1 MTNNKTKIEQC
12 SFQFQCPK
20 TWGKLLETNIA
31 LVRFCDSCERNVY
44 LSSSTDVAYKNAE
57 LGRCVAI
64 PIELT
69 LASKE
74 RLQPTHV
81 VGMMEPPEYRM
92 EGPPPKRAKNFH
104 DRNFGGNASKPIFFG
119 LDGCKAGWFFIGIDD
134 QGEFQFS
141 VLEKFEE
148 VHQYLEQAKLILVD
162 IPIGLPWQG
171 QKIRLCDTAAR
182 QAISPRGSSVFPAPA
197 RSALF
202 MASYPEGSAE
212 NRRQLGKGLSKQS
225 WNISPKIKEV
235 DEYMRSVIPGKKV
248 REMHPEVAFWALN
261 GKKVLSH
268 KKKDKA
274 GIDERLGILSRHYDR
289 AEECFLWA
297 RQQYL
302 VKEVA
307 TDDILDAMVGAVT
320 AMQYPRLSTL
330 PATPVSDEEGI
341 PMEIVYCGD
350 F

>member
-12 SFQFQCPK
+12 SFEYQCPK
-20 TWGKLLETNIA
+20 TWGMLLETNIA
-31 LVRFCDSCERNVY
+31 SVRFCDSCERNVY
-44 LSSSTDVAYKNAE
+44 LSSSTDEAQSNAE

-69 LASKE
+69 WESRE
-74 RLQPTHV
+74 RFEQLHV
-81 VGMMEPPEYRM
+81 VGMM
-92 EGPPPKRAKNFH
+92 GPPPKRAKNFH
-104 DRNFGGNASKPIFFG
+104 DRNFGGNAVKPVFFG
-119 LDGCKAGWFFIGIDD
+119 LDGCKAGWFCIGIDD

-148 VHQYLEQAKLILVD
+148 LHQYLEQAKLILVD

-171 QKIRLCDTAAR
+171 QKTRLCDTAAR
-182 QAISPRGSSVFPAPA
+182 RVLAPRGSSVFPTPA
-197 RSALF
+197 RSALS
-202 MASYPEGSAE
+202 MASYSDGSEE
-212 NRRQLGKGLSKQS
+212 NRRQLDKRLSTQS
-225 WNISPKIKEV
+225 WAIAPKIKEV
-235 DEYMRSVIPGKKV
+235 DEYIRSIMPSEKV

-268 KKKDKA
+268 KKKDQA
-274 GIDERLGILSRHYDR
+274 GIDERLGILSKHYDR

-297 RQQYL
+297 REQYL

-320 AMQYPRLSTL
+320 AMQYPRLTTL
-330 PATPVSDEEGI
+330 PEKPINDEEGL
-341 PMEIVYCGD
+341 PMEMVYCSG